1 MLKGTVSDLRDDQC
15 TLTCDWSFWSA
26 ASSFSRDEPVNF
38 SVTQE
43 RGDVQTELVSPPR
56 WILDVEVCDN
66 RKALGKQEPRLITE
80 TEAE

>member
-1 MLKGTVSDLRDDQC
+1 MHTDLRPELLERSLQ
-15 TLTCDWSFWSA
+15 LL
-26 ASSFSRDEPVNF
+26 RDEPVNL
-38 SVTQE
+38 SITQE

-66 RKALGKQEPRLITE
+66 KNALGKQVPRLITE